1 MLKWVMLP
9 SPKWEKFQIQKTQLY
24 RHKNAWSDWMENC
37 CLPPTENQNQ
47 SQSQVDLKG
56 CCCILE
62 VNAMNK
68 EKSDSELT
76 LLKVTQKFPSNSFLQ
91 EISSFS
97 FIFITYIKYKTNGSH
112 LRKRKY
118 NTTGWSYHCHQALST
133 FIKYLLAHLLLYSQA
148 FLYTIEDDTTSEFK
162 WKKCKIHYRL

>member
-1 MLKWVMLP
+1 MLP

-118 NTTGWSYHCHQALST
+118 NTTGWSISLSPSFVNFYHIPSST
-133 FIKYLLAHLLLYSQA
+133 FITVLSSIPIYNWRWYYQ
-148 FLYTIEDDTTSEFK
+148 
-162 WKKCKIHYRL
+162 WVQMKKM